1 MSLFVCEASLNMR
14 RYVFYAGIMEMHVIG
29 ESIRQEIWMG
39 IEADEDV
46 DLGKFSRDH
55 GYMLIPSTAFTADE
69 LASIG
74 VTTFRRLE
82 DIDASEPS

>member
-1 MSLFVCEASLNMR
+1 MSLFVCGASLNMR

-46 DLGKFSRDH
+46 DLHKFSMENGFH
-55 GYMLIPSTAFTADE
+55 LIPAESFKPEE